1 MWNNYAN
8 QGNVIIP
15 AEKKTQHTEGDS
27 GASESQMLSQKQT
40 SISPV

>member
-15 AEKKTQHTEGDS
+15 AEKKTQHTETHTLTLVSD
-27 GASESQMLSQKQT
+27 
-40 SISPV
+40 PC